1 MLALFSLPPCCQ
13 LLLLV
18 VSELLL
24 SVFWSSLLRGGNQT
38 SGSTGV
44 TRDTF
49 LLGAEEDFGA
59 LLFGIVLI
67 ASMAPN
73 S

>member
-44 TRDTF
+44 TQDTF
-49 LLGAEEDFGA
+49 LLGAEDFGA

-67 ASMAPN
+67 ASMVPN